1 MTFVVDASGS
11 VRDDWKILLEFIV
24 DVAKKINIGPEGSHI
39 GLVTFGDKATK
50 LFDFTEFNKTLFSE
64 QAIYD
69 KILEIPRPPPGE
81 RTFINRGLRLA
92 NEDVLRTQ
100 FGMRT
105 DVKQVIFFGEE
116 GEGDGS
122 VYGQIEI
129 L

>member
-1 MTFVVDASGS
+1 M
-11 VRDDWKILLEFIV
+11 RDDWEILLEFIAN
-24 DVAKKINIGPEGSHI
+24 VAKKINISPEGSHI

-50 LFDFTEFNKTLFSE
+50 LFDFTEFDKTPFSE

-100 FGMRT
+100 FGMRA
-105 DVKQVIFFGEE
+105 DVKQVMFFRGRGGGGRGGVWTDLDLE
-116 GEGDGS
+116 
-122 VYGQIEI
+122 
-129 L
+129 

>member
-1 MTFVVDASGS
+1 M
-11 VRDDWKILLEFIV
+11 RDDWEILLEFIV
-24 DVAKKINIGPEGSHI
+24 NVGKKINISPEGSHI
-39 GLVTFGDKATK
+39 GLVTFGDRATK
-50 LFDFTEFNKTLFSE
+50 LLDFTEFDKTPFSE

-92 NEDVLRTQ
+92 NDDVLRTQ

-105 DVKQVIFFGEE
+105 DVKQVIVFREGWGE
-116 GEGDGS
+116 GEGR
-122 VYGQIEI
+122 VYRQTKIWNDQ